1 MVAYYIKKN
10 NSQRS
15 FTALQPG
22 RHWQLH
28 GFRKVIKLAGIGFVL
43 IGASFFLYFFFPILS
58 YQFFLANA
66 SHSKQIEVPI
76 PKYLV
81 VNKNSDLGSLVVSGI
96 TSLTS
101 DFTDARNW
109 YPSLPPDNES
119 QKIKVDSYLIS
130 IPRLKIKDAE
140 VSTQDYDLEKHL
152 VQYLGTSIPGE
163 KGTAVIFGHST
174 LPQLFNPKNYKT
186 IFATAHKLE
195 IGDEVFINV
204 QGVNYKYKIFS
215 IVITDP
221 EDTNILSQSF
231 DNSYITLV
239 TCTPPGTTWKRLV
252 IRASLDS
259 IISNTAASQIN

>member
-1 MVAYYIKKN
+1 MTAYYIKK
-10 NSQRS
+10 SGLGIQS
-15 FTALQPG
+15 
-22 RHWQLH
+22 
-28 GFRKVIKLAGIGFVL
+28 FRKILKIAGLGFVL
-43 IGASFFLYFFFPILS
+43 IGASFFLYFFFPVLS

-66 SHSKQIEVPI
+66 FDKNRIEVPI

-81 VNKNSDLGSLVVSGI
+81 VNRNNDLGSLVASGI

-109 YPSLPPDNES
+109 YPNLSPQN
-119 QKIKVDSYLIS
+119 QKAQVDSYLLS
-130 IPRLKIKDAE
+130 IPRLKIENAQ
-140 VSTQDYDLEKHL
+140 VSTRDYDLAKHL

-163 KGTAVIFGHST
+163 QGTAVIFGHST

-186 IFATAHKLE
+186 IFATLHTLKVN
-195 IGDEVFINV
+195 DEVFINV
-204 QGVNYKYKIFS
+204 DGITYKYKIFS

-239 TCTPPGTTWKRLV
+239 TCTPPGTIWKRLV
-252 IRASLDS
+252 VRASLDS
-259 IISNTAASQIN
+259 IQEKESKVN